1 MDVFVKQTDDEL
13 AMLEMVPG
21 VGVREYGCLTV
32 AIFNILKKH
41 RRVKGSFNTFLNA
54 LKENDVYTKN
64 GLLRWLPVKLICGL
78 EHRIMQK
85 NDGFRTDDSYEYI
98 VQVPYKDTGHFC
110 EVYYVSKDGLIIYR
124 DSYDGELKEI
134 TRSKCLSVREL
145 KLVL

>member
-1 MDVFVKQTDDEL
+1 MDVFVKQKDDEL

-32 AIFNILKKH
+32 AIFNILKRH
-41 RRVKGSFNTFLNA
+41 RRVKGTFNAFLNA
-54 LKENDVYTKN
+54 LKENKAYTHD
-64 GLLRWLPVKLICGL
+64 GLLMWEPVKLICGI
-78 EHRIMQK
+78 EHRILPK
-85 NDGFRTDDSYEYI
+85 NGEFRADDRYEYI

-134 TRSKCLSVREL
+134 TRSKCLTVREL
-145 KLVL
+145 RLME

>member
-1 MDVFVKQTDDEL
+1 MVEL
-13 AMLEMVPG
+13 VSG

-41 RRVKGSFNTFLNA
+41 RRVKGSFNTFLKA

-85 NDGFRTDDSYEYI
+85 NDGFRTEDRYEYI

-145 KLVL
+145 KLL

>member
-1 MDVFVKQTDDEL
+1 MDAFVKQTDNEL

-41 RRVKGSFNTFLNA
+41 RRVKGTFNAFLNA

-85 NDGFRTDDSYEYI
+85 NDGFRTEDRYEYI

-145 KLVL
+145 KLL

>member
-1 MDVFVKQTDDEL
+1 MDVFVKQTDNEL
-13 AMLEMVPG
+13 AMLELVPG

-41 RRVKGSFNTFLNA
+41 RRVKSSFNAFLTA
-54 LKENDVYTKN
+54 LKENGGYTKN
-64 GLLRWLPVKLICGL
+64 GLLRWLPIKLICGL

-85 NDGFRTDDSYEYI
+85 NDGFRTEDRYEYI

-145 KLVL
+145 KLL